1 MEAARHLLDNK
12 APGEGGISNEIW
24 NLSDTLVVYLVGMY
38 NYALEGD
45 VSKEWVDDIVPIHKK
60 GSVTNSN
67 NYRSIVL
74 LATGSKILARILTKC
89 LVPMVIP
96 CHSAA
101 IGWVGQQRILSSL

>member
-24 NLSDTLVVYLVGMY
+24 NLNNTLVVYLVGMY

-74 LATGSKILARILTKC
+74 LATGGKIFARILTKH
-89 LVPMVIP
+89 LIQWLFPTVIP
-96 CHSAA
+96 ES
-101 IGWVGQQRILSSL
+101 